1 MVTEKINRQINR
13 KMDRMVMDRMVRDK
27 VLEMDRM
34 VMDKVLEMEMGKA
47 KGE

>member
-1 MVTEKINRQINR
+1 ME
-13 KMDRMVMDRMVRDK
+13 MDRMVMDK